1 MELHMTTDLEDYEMD
16 DLELTK
22 EEMQALK
29 MLARS
34 TIYVKATVIT
44 ISSFLAIVG
53 GIVVFYDQIISHIHI
68 K

>member
-1 MELHMTTDLEDYEMD
+1 MTTDLEDYEMD

>member
-1 MELHMTTDLEDYEMD
+1 MTTDLEDYEMD
-16 DLELTK
+16 DLELTR

-53 GIVVFYDQIISHIHI
+53 GVVAFYDQIISHIHI